1 MVPKEKQDTPT
12 YYRKEQTTMS
22 STPSPKSQKMTEG
35 NITKLLITFALPL
48 FVGNLFQQF
57 YNTVDSIVVGNFV
70 SKTALA
76 AVGSTDCIINT
87 IIGFFTGLST
97 GAGVV
102 IAHSFGSGNDKAL
115 HRAVHTTIALTLVL
129 SVVFTIAGL
138 LLSPVFLQLMDTP
151 EDVLPE
157 ASQYLRIYFAGI
169 SGLMLYNMGS
179 GILRAVGD
187 SRRPLYILMV
197 CALGNIFFDLLFVIV
212 FHAGVEGVAYATI
225 LSQWISAILVLVILT
240 REKSSYRLIW
250 KDLHIHKGTA
260 MSIFRIGFPAGLQ
273 IAVTSFSNVFV
284 QSYINHFGADC
295 MSGWTAYTKID
306 QLMFLPMQSLA
317 LSATTFVGQNYGA
330 GRLDRVKRSVW
341 VTLAIGV
348 IYTLCTGAALLAGQ
362 DAILHLFT
370 ADEAVVTY
378 GKLAMRW
385 FCPFYFLLSILH
397 GLAGAVRGT
406 GASIPPMVVLLVSL
420 CLFRVVWIQFLL
432 PFFSG
437 IEGVFILYPVSWGL
451 GALLMI
457 LYAWKG
463 KWMEYHT

>member
-1 MVPKEKQDTPT
+1 
-12 YYRKEQTTMS
+12 
-22 STPSPKSQKMTEG
+22 MTEG
-35 NITKLLITFALPL
+35 SIFRQLLFFSLPL
-48 FVGNLFQQF
+48 LAGNFFQQC
-57 YNTVDSIVVGNFV
+57 YNTVDSIVLGNFV
-70 SKTALA
+70 GKAALA
-76 AVGSTDCIINT
+76 AVGTTTPIINT
-87 IIGFFTGLST
+87 LIGLFLGLSA
-97 GAGVV
+97 GIGVV
-102 IAHSFGSGNDKAL
+102 ISQFYGAKEEEKVGQ
-115 HRAVHTTIALTLVL
+115 AVQT
-129 SVVFTIAGL
+129 GL
-138 LLSPVFLQLMDTP
+138 LLVLLLCAVFTVVGILMVPAMLRLMATP
-151 EDVLPE
+151 EDVFGE
-157 ASQYLRIYFAGI
+157 AKLYLQIYFAGV
-169 SGLMLYNMGS
+169 SGLMLYNLGA

-187 SRRPLYILMV
+187 SRRPFYFLLV
-197 CALGNIFFDLLFVIV
+197 SAVLNTGLDLLFVLK
-212 FHAGVEGVAYATI
+212 FGMGVEGVAYATI
-225 LSQWISAILVLVILT
+225 IAQAVSAVLT
-240 REKSSYRLIW
+240 
-250 KDLHIHKGTA
+250 
-260 MSIFRIGFPAGLQ
+260 
-273 IAVTSFSNVFV
+273 IAVLIGYDGSVKLSLRDLRIHWDMLKKIVAVGIPAALQMAITAFSNVFV
-284 QSYINHFGADC
+284 QGYINHFGADC

-306 QLMFLPMQSLA
+306 QLVILPVQSLSLA
-317 LSATTFVGQNYGA
+317 STTFVGQNYGA

-348 IYTLCTGAALLAGQ
+348 LYTLCTGAALLAGQ

-451 GALLMI
+451 GAVLMI

-463 KWMEYHT
+463 KWMEDHT

>member
-1 MVPKEKQDTPT
+1 MGKTKTL
-12 YYRKEQTTMS
+12 
-22 STPSPKSQKMTEG
+22 TEG
-35 NITKLLITFALPL
+35 TPWKQILLFSIPIFWGNIFQLLYSLVDTKI
-48 FVGNLFQQF
+48 VGSTLG
-57 YNTVDSIVVGNFV
+57 TE
-70 SKTALA
+70 ALA

-284 QSYINHFGADC
+284 QSYINHFGSSC
-295 MSGWTAYTKID
+295 MAGWTTYGKLD
-306 QLMFLPMQSLA
+306 KFCLLPIQSIGLA
-317 LSATTFVGQNYGA
+317 VTTFVGQNLGADNMKRARKGTTVALFISIATALILMAPVIIFAPFLASLFTNEPEVLTYGIHFIRLMMPFYLAISFNQIFANALRGA
-330 GRLDRVKRSVW
+330 GNSVTPMVIMMGSFIVFRQIYLYFISKYFNNITATALGYPLGW
-341 VTLAIGV
+341 V
-348 IYTLCTGAALLAGQ
+348 LC
-362 DAILHLFT
+362 
-370 ADEAVVTY
+370 
-378 GKLAMRW
+378 
-385 FCPFYFLLSILH
+385 SILLIIYYWKV
-397 GLAGAVRGT
+397 GLNVKKK
-406 GASIPPMVVLLVSL
+406 I
-420 CLFRVVWIQFLL
+420 
-432 PFFSG
+432 
-437 IEGVFILYPVSWGL
+437 
-451 GALLMI
+451 
-457 LYAWKG
+457 
-463 KWMEYHT
+463 

>member
-284 QSYINHFGADC
+284 QSYINHFGSSC
-295 MSGWTAYTKID
+295 MAGWT
-306 QLMFLPMQSLA
+306 
-317 LSATTFVGQNYGA
+317 
-330 GRLDRVKRSVW
+330 
-341 VTLAIGV
+341 
-348 IYTLCTGAALLAGQ
+348 
-362 DAILHLFT
+362 
-370 ADEAVVTY
+370 TY
-378 GKLAMRW
+378 G
-385 FCPFYFLLSILH
+385 LSLIH
-397 GLAGAVRGT
+397 
-406 GASIPPMVVLLVSL
+406 I
-420 CLFRVVWIQFLL
+420 
-432 PFFSG
+432 
-437 IEGVFILYPVSWGL
+437 
-451 GALLMI
+451 
-457 LYAWKG
+457 
-463 KWMEYHT
+463 